1 LKGENCGLLLVFC
14 FLFFFFFFFFFF
26 KRGGVKPSANYIYPM
41 GVLVVDVPRAQD
53 EVRISFTR
61 WEAGKP
67 AGHTPPV
74 SMGDF
79 RIGPFVGEKCGQNHH
94 GTKAMMLKSSG
105 TMLSRFSDE
114 VVEHLRE
121 ELVFPLA
128 VLDRVYRGLNGNVQP
143 LHVQWHLLFSPWY
156 ENEACDCGNA
166 GCNGPMFRGPS
177 SRIEDEIEVA
187 RSYLDTVGKLHPCY
201 AESPLFRFTKA
212 DCFPIGE
219 QLRKDLKNQ
228 EDAAFVK
235 KNDAKVK
242 RNDKCPCGSGKKA
255 KNCCYFK

>member
-1 LKGENCGLLLVFC
+1 
-14 FLFFFFFFFFFF
+14 
-26 KRGGVKPSANYIYPM
+26 M

-53 EVRISFTR
+53 EVRITFTR

-67 AGHTPPV
+67 AGHE
-74 SMGDF
+74 SKASIMGEF
-79 RIGPFVGEKCGQNHH
+79 RIGPFAGDKCGGQEH
-94 GTKAMMLKSSG
+94 GSKAMMLKASG
-105 TMLSRFSDE
+105 ISRFSDQI
-114 VVEHLRE
+114 VEHLRE

-143 LHVQWHLLFSPWY
+143 LHVQWHCLFRPWLAD
-156 ENEACDCGNA
+156 EACDCGTP
-166 GCNGPMFRGPS
+166 GCDGPSFRGPS
-177 SRIEDEIEVA
+177 SRIQDEIEVA

-201 AESPLFRFTKA
+201 AESPLFSFTKA
-212 DCFPIGE
+212 DCFLIDE
-219 QLRKDLKNQ
+219 QLRKEQKKQ

-235 KNDAKVK
+235 RVEVKVK